1 MFNFSRVLSLPSL
14 LRSGTAS
21 LPPAQYHEKQA
32 SRRHTLPHQRSHLP
46 QEMQPYTKSRWRAH
60 RFRCRV
66 RPARSA
72 GSNPQ
77 RFSRPSAVFNQLH
90 GAKGGLLNFSRCIHL
105 FFFQRLLYCR
115 AQAMSIRSLDAM
127 CNRKMQSF
135 FCLQVLFRMRVLC
148 HIDLFCW
155 GFFDFA
161 DDVFHNRLSLLCSK
175 APCNKIVL
183 HVYYNQKLHKIL
195 HSAGPLRRRNRE
207 ANLQFGS
214 AILAT
219 L

>member
-77 RFSRPSAVFNQLH
+77 RFSHPSAVSQSTPWSQRWASEFFSLH
-90 GAKGGLLNFSRCIHL
+90 PPV
-105 FFFQRLLYCR
+105 FFQRLLYCR
-115 AQAMSIRSLDAM
+115 AQAVSIRSLDAM

-135 FCLQVLFRMRVLC
+135 FCLQILFRMRVLC
-148 HIDLFCW
+148 HIDLFCR

-161 DDVFHNRLSLLCSK
+161 DDVSTI
-175 APCNKIVL
+175 A
-183 HVYYNQKLHKIL
+183 
-195 HSAGPLRRRNRE
+195 
-207 ANLQFGS
+207 
-214 AILAT
+214 
-219 L
+219 